1 MVIQRPAPRI
11 HSFARAMGLL
21 AAACFAVVIWA
32 GEAWASKVLMTDG
45 RMLEGKLWRL
55 SSTGEQPTATPVDGA
70 PEVRLILLIDDD
82 LRRTFIPKGRI
93 QPPIIETDSGPRAI
107 FNIRQNVVNRG
118 ARVVGVGPLT
128 RITPFDEFGRRI
140 VTMQTAQGPIDVI
153 QGITRITP
161 LWTKIESIQK
171 TQGKNFMWDMRVATS
186 SIPPETLRSIIHK
199 HINPKKPDDRVKLV
213 RLFLQSDRYQDAETE
228 LHNVIAAF
236 PTFKQQFEPQ
246 ARELRQA
253 FARKALGEIN
263 VRREAGQHR
272 LAINLLE
279 NFPAEGVA
287 GEVLQAVKR
296 TLDEYRSEFDRNN
309 EVIQQIDAELAKI
322 SDEGVRERA
331 KAVRDEIAKELNLHS
346 MNRLAAFRQFVSD
359 PDTPSEDKLALAL
372 SGWLV
377 GTDDALRNL
386 AVAVSLHHVRDL
398 VRQYLAEPIQAKR
411 NQLLVE
417 ITAQEGATPDLVAK
431 LLRYLLPPV
440 ETEPPAEG
448 PGDFFDL
455 PVDGLPGDPRTNYYV
470 QLPPEYDPHHLYP
483 TIVTLNGAG
492 TTPEQQV
499 DWWAGAVGGDGKR
512 LGQATRYGY
521 IVIAPAWAKA
531 GQTSYGF
538 SASEHTIV
546 LNTLR
551 DACRRFSIDT
561 DRVFLTGHSMGGD
574 AAWDISLA
582 HPDLWAGVIPIVAR
596 ADKYISLLWPNLKHV
611 PFYLV
616 GGELDGDFKEQ
627 NAKDL
632 DRYFTGNY
640 NATAVEYLGRGHENF
655 SDEIQRLFDWM
666 KPCRRDFFPKD
677 FKALSLRPWD
687 NFFWWLELSDF
698 AAKTMIDP
706 DDWPAKRPR
715 PAVTE
720 AKVNTANG
728 IHVKTG
734 AEITTLWLSPE
745 IIDFKNK
752 VSITVNGGRAR
763 LPGGGIEPSLSVLL
777 EDARTRADRQ
787 HVFWAKVEMP
797 GGVVNGGAEESR

>member
-1 MVIQRPAPRI
+1 MVGLHGSRPIPWFPPAAWLALLI
-11 HSFARAMGLL
+11 AFASCLL
-21 AAACFAVVIWA
+21 TT
-32 GEAWASKVLMTDG
+32 GEAAASKVLMTDG
-45 RMLEGKLWRL
+45 RTLEGKLWRL
-55 SSTGEQPTATPVDGA
+55 ASTGEQPTTTPVDGA

-93 QPPIIETDSGPRAI
+93 QPPVIETDSGPGAV

-118 ARVVGVGPLT
+118 SKVVQIGPLT
-128 RITPFDEFGRRI
+128 RITPFDDFGRRI
-140 VTMQTAQGPIDVI
+140 VTMQTNQGPIDVI

-161 LWTKIESIQK
+161 NWTKIDSIQK
-171 TQGKNFMWDMRVATS
+171 SQGKNFMWDMRVATS
-186 SIPPETLRSIIHK
+186 SIPPEILRTVVHK
-199 HINPKKPDDRVKLV
+199 HINPKKADDRVKLV
-213 RLFLQSDRYQDAETE
+213 RLFLLSERYQDAEAE
-228 LHNVIAAF
+228 LRAIIQDF
-236 PTFKQQFEPQ
+236 PALKQRFEPQ

-263 VRREAGQHR
+263 VRRDAGQHR

-279 NFPAEGVA
+279 GFPTEGVA

-296 TLDEYRSEFDRNN
+296 TLDEYRAEFDRNN
-309 EVIQQIDAELAKI
+309 EVIQQIDAELTKL
-322 SDEGVRERA
+322 SDEAVRERA

-359 PDTPSEDKLALAL
+359 PDTTNEDKLALAI

-398 VRQYLAEPIQAKR
+398 VQQYLAEPIQVKR
-411 NQLLVE
+411 NQLLAE
-417 ITAQEGATPDLVAK
+417 IAAQEGATPELVSK
-431 LLRYLLPPV
+431 LLRYLLPPL
-440 ETEPPAEG
+440 ETEPPADG
-448 PGDFFDL
+448 PAGFYDL
-455 PVDGLPGDPRTNYYV
+455 PVDGLAGDPRTNYLV

-483 TIVTLNGAG
+483 TIITLNGAG
-492 TTPEQQV
+492 TTPQQQV
-499 DWWAGAVGGDGKR
+499 DWWAGAVAGGGQR
-512 LGQATRYGY
+512 VGQATRYGY
-521 IVIAPAWAKA
+521 IVIAPTWAKQ
-531 GQTSYGF
+531 GQTSYDY

-546 LNTLR
+546 LNALR
-551 DACRRFSIDT
+551 DACRRFAIDT

-574 AAWDISLA
+574 AAWDIGVA
-582 HPDLWAGVIPIVAR
+582 HPDLWAGVVPIVAR

-632 DRYFTGNY
+632 DRYFTANY
-640 NATAVEYLGRGHENF
+640 NVTAVEYLGRGHENF

-666 KPCRRDFFPKD
+666 KPCRRNFFPKD
-677 FKALSLRPWD
+677 FKAFSLRPWD
-687 NFFWWLELSDF
+687 NFFWWLELDEF
-698 AAKTMIDP
+698 APKTMIDP

-720 AKVNTANG
+720 AKVNTNNG

-734 AEITTLWLSPE
+734 AGITTLWLSPE
-745 IIDFKNK
+745 IIDFNNK
-752 VSITVNGGRAR
+752 VAITVNGGRAR
-763 LPGGGIEPSLSVLL
+763 LPGGGIEPSLAVLL

-797 GGVVNGGAEESR
+797 SGKVNGGTE